1 MTLPVISGGI
11 AKGYAIFDEQ
21 DNYTYYEAFAEIYK
35 MAEILKQ
42 SSDSLY
48 IIGKDQSAVIRST
61 GAVSEFR
68 GVYIDGMEVS
78 ANDYILTEGPATFTF
93 RQPYMDKLKPGK
105 HRMVLSFTAGD
116 VETAITVAEEKKIEI
131 TENDDG
137 RKEMQTSPEKV
148 KTNTTQKASVPD
160 TSDHSAITQYIL
172 FAMFSGS
179 LFLRILVSNYRSRSL
194 KYLEKTV
201 DMRPSG
207 TFDDW
212 IL

>member
-78 ANDYILTEGPATFTF
+78 ANDYILTEGLGSGYIRSFGDNAVYSVCNVQWFSFFADTCI
-93 RQPYMDKLKPGK
+93 KL
-105 HRMVLSFTAGD
+105 
-116 VETAITVAEEKKIEI
+116 
-131 TENDDG
+131 
-137 RKEMQTSPEKV
+137 
-148 KTNTTQKASVPD
+148 QK
-160 TSDHSAITQYIL
+160 
-172 FAMFSGS
+172 
-179 LFLRILVSNYRSRSL
+179 
-194 KYLEKTV
+194 
-201 DMRPSG
+201 
-207 TFDDW
+207 
-212 IL
+212 